1 MRNGLERQLLV
12 CPIIPTQ
19 GIQAYLQGFS
29 LEHTDVSP
37 NMMWVDSFS
46 SQKCAATEKATELGK
61 YE

>member
-1 MRNGLERQLLV
+1 M
-12 CPIIPTQ
+12 
-19 GIQAYLQGFS
+19 
-29 LEHTDVSP
+29 SP